1 MKRTIRTLAAAAMAG
16 AIAISV
22 TPAADA
28 QTDPIEILTAQAIAR
43 YGENLP
49 KVIEDGQG
57 NRYEL
62 VNGNYIKTELPAAP
76 GEKVEVPTF
85 EVGPDGSVSFNA
97 GVNVEADPA
106 PVASLR
112 DLAGAAEI
120 EVEGDQAANVETV
133 INGVADTRE
142 VVAGQVAEA
151 KCDQEIWYLTK
162 DGKAYVADQKLV
174 DAAELPAD
182 AKTRTPESAQQDC
195 VFVEAPAV
203 EADTAEAEAQLS
215 PGAIAGIAAAAI
227 GLPIV
232 IAGVTYFLNQ
242 DGETLVGS
250 SDRVNQEPTPEE
262 KAKSDQLR
270 AEHADE
276 IAAQQVAAAAN
287 RGVEAE
293 TGSNAIARTLFAL
306 VIASVLGAA
315 AFVAGRRFLV

>member
-28 QTDPIEILTAQAIAR
+28 QTETDIAAAYAQLDKLVQAD
-43 YGENLP
+43 LP
-49 KVIEDGQG
+49 KQLTDG
-57 NRYEL
+57 
-62 VNGNYIKTELPAAP
+62 NGNYYQLVDGGYVQTELPAGA
-76 GEKVEVPTF
+76 ENVPVIGATADGNLQITF
-85 EVGPDGSVSFNA
+85 PDGSRDAIVI
-97 GVNVEADPA
+97 
-106 PVASLR
+106 PVQ
-112 DLAGAAEI
+112 GAVDGA
-120 EVEGDQAANVETV
+120 VEGT
-133 INGVADTRE
+133 
-142 VVAGQVAEA
+142 
-151 KCDQEIWYLTK
+151 
-162 DGKAYVADQKLV
+162 
-174 DAAELPAD
+174 
-182 AKTRTPESAQQDC
+182 
-195 VFVEAPAV
+195 VEAPAPEQPQGPGNTLTLDPSAPAAEIDATLIAEPAPEGETGAEG
-203 EADTAEAEAQLS
+203 EAGAGAGAGAEGEAGAGAGSSNGAAGEVNAELS
-215 PGAIAGIAAAAI
+215 PGAIAAIAVAAV
-227 GLPIV
+227 GVPIV

-250 SDRVNQEPTPEE
+250 SDRVNKQPTPEE

-293 TGSNAIARTLFAL
+293 TGSNTIARTLFAL

>member
-28 QTDPIEILTAQAIAR
+28 QTTIDPTEIATKAIEAR
-43 YGENLP
+43 FP
-49 KVIEDGQG
+49 AVIVAPNGTY
-57 NRYEL
+57 YEL
-62 VNGNYIKTELPAAP
+62 VNGEYKEAATTPAGAENAAEVSLADNGDIVATLADGSGETIVLGKAEPAAESTTTTP
-76 GEKVEVPTF
+76 Q
-85 EVGPDGSVSFNA
+85 A
-97 GVNVEADPA
+97 PA
-106 PVASLR
+106 PKATGEATATATSTSTATTLTVPAGTDTTVSATVDANLGG
-112 DLAGAAEI
+112 AGAGAGSSNGAAGEANAE
-120 EVEGDQAANVETV
+120 
-133 INGVADTRE
+133 
-142 VVAGQVAEA
+142 
-151 KCDQEIWYLTK
+151 
-162 DGKAYVADQKLV
+162 
-174 DAAELPAD
+174 
-182 AKTRTPESAQQDC
+182 
-195 VFVEAPAV
+195 
-203 EADTAEAEAQLS
+203 LS

-250 SDRVNQEPTPEE
+250 SERVNQQPTPEE
-262 KAKSDQLR
+262 KEKSDQLR

-293 TGSNAIARTLFAL
+293 TGSNTLVRTLFAL

>member
-28 QTDPIEILTAQAIAR
+28 QTETEIAAAYAQLDKLVQAD
-43 YGENLP
+43 LP
-49 KVIEDGQG
+49 KQLTDG
-57 NRYEL
+57 E
-62 VNGNYIKTELPAAP
+62 GNYYQLVDGGYVQTELPAGAENVP
-76 GEKVEVPTF
+76 VIGATADGNLQITFPDGSRDAIVIPVQGAADGAAEGTVEVPAP
-85 EVGPDGSVSFNA
+85 EQPQGPGNTLTL
-97 GVNVEADPA
+97 DPPAPAPEGDAA
-106 PVASLR
+106 PVAEP
-112 DLAGAAEI
+112 AP
-120 EVEGDQAANVETV
+120 EGEANVE
-133 INGVADTRE
+133 GE
-142 VVAGQVAEA
+142 AGAGAGAEG
-151 KCDQEIWYLTK
+151 D
-162 DGKAYVADQKLV
+162 
-174 DAAELPAD
+174 AD
-182 AKTRTPESAQQDC
+182 AEGQAGAGAGAGSSNGAAGE
-195 VFVEAPAV
+195 VN
-203 EADTAEAEAQLS
+203 AELS
-215 PGAIAGIAAAAI
+215 PGAIAAIAVAAVGI
-227 GLPIV
+227 PIV

-250 SDRVNQEPTPEE
+250 SDRVNKQPTPEE

>member
-28 QTDPIEILTAQAIAR
+28 QTNIDPTEIATKIAGA
-43 YGENLP
+43 YYPAVLVMPNGEYL
-49 KVIEDGQG
+49 
-57 NRYEL
+57 EL
-62 VNGNYIKTELPAAP
+62 VDGKYEKAATTPAGAENAAEVSLADNGDIVATLADGSGETIVLGKAKPAAESTTTTP
-76 GEKVEVPTF
+76 Q
-85 EVGPDGSVSFNA
+85 A
-97 GVNVEADPA
+97 PA
-106 PVASLR
+106 PKATGEATATATSTSTATTLTVPAGTDTTVSATVDANLGG
-112 DLAGAAEI
+112 AGAGAGSSNGAAGEANAE
-120 EVEGDQAANVETV
+120 
-133 INGVADTRE
+133 
-142 VVAGQVAEA
+142 
-151 KCDQEIWYLTK
+151 
-162 DGKAYVADQKLV
+162 
-174 DAAELPAD
+174 
-182 AKTRTPESAQQDC
+182 
-195 VFVEAPAV
+195 
-203 EADTAEAEAQLS
+203 LS

-227 GLPIV
+227 GIPVV

-250 SDRVNQEPTPEE
+250 SERVNQQPTPEE
-262 KAKSDQLR
+262 KEKSDQLR

-293 TGSNAIARTLFAL
+293 TGSNTLVRTLFAL

>member
-28 QTDPIEILTAQAIAR
+28 QTETEIAAAYAQLDKLVQADVPKQLTD
-43 YGENLP
+43 GE
-49 KVIEDGQG
+49 
-57 NRYEL
+57 
-62 VNGNYIKTELPAAP
+62 GNYYQLVDGGYVRTELPAGAEIVP
-76 GEKVEVPTF
+76 VIGAAADGNLQITFPDGSRDAIVIPVQGAADGVAEGTVEVPAP
-85 EVGPDGSVSFNA
+85 EQPQGPGNTLTL
-97 GVNVEADPA
+97 DPPAPAPEGDAA
-106 PVASLR
+106 PVAEPVPEGEA
-112 DLAGAAEI
+112 DVEGEAGAGAGAGAEGEAGAGAGSSNGAAG
-120 EVEGDQAANVETV
+120 EVN
-133 INGVADTRE
+133 
-142 VVAGQVAEA
+142 AE
-151 KCDQEIWYLTK
+151 
-162 DGKAYVADQKLV
+162 
-174 DAAELPAD
+174 
-182 AKTRTPESAQQDC
+182 
-195 VFVEAPAV
+195 
-203 EADTAEAEAQLS
+203 LS

-227 GLPIV
+227 GIPVV

-250 SDRVNQEPTPEE
+250 SDRVNKQPTPEE

-293 TGSNAIARTLFAL
+293 TGSNTIARTLFAL

>member
-28 QTDPIEILTAQAIAR
+28 QTETEIAAAYTQLDKLVQAD
-43 YGENLP
+43 LP
-49 KVIEDGQG
+49 KQLTDG
-57 NRYEL
+57 E
-62 VNGNYIKTELPAAP
+62 GNYYQLVDGGYVKTELPAGAENVP
-76 GEKVEVPTF
+76 VIGVAADGNLQITFPDGSRDAIVIPVQGAADGAAEGTVEVPAP
-85 EVGPDGSVSFNA
+85 EQPQGPGNTLTL
-97 GVNVEADPA
+97 DPPAPAPEGDAA
-106 PVASLR
+106 PVAEPAAEGETGVEGEA
-112 DLAGAAEI
+112 DAEGEAGAGAGSSNGAAGEVNAE
-120 EVEGDQAANVETV
+120 
-133 INGVADTRE
+133 
-142 VVAGQVAEA
+142 
-151 KCDQEIWYLTK
+151 
-162 DGKAYVADQKLV
+162 
-174 DAAELPAD
+174 
-182 AKTRTPESAQQDC
+182 
-195 VFVEAPAV
+195 
-203 EADTAEAEAQLS
+203 LS

-227 GLPIV
+227 GIPVV

-250 SDRVNQEPTPEE
+250 SDRVNKQPTPEE
-262 KAKSDQLR
+262 KAKSDRLR

-293 TGSNAIARTLFAL
+293 TGSNTIARTLFAL

>member
-28 QTDPIEILTAQAIAR
+28 QTNFDPTEIATKAIEAR
-43 YGENLP
+43 FP
-49 KVIEDGQG
+49 AVIVAPNGTY
-57 NRYEL
+57 YEL
-62 VNGNYIKTELPAAP
+62 VNGEYKEAATTPAGAENAAKVSLADNGDIVATLADGSGETIVLGKAEPAAESTTTTP
-76 GEKVEVPTF
+76 Q
-85 EVGPDGSVSFNA
+85 A
-97 GVNVEADPA
+97 PA
-106 PVASLR
+106 PKATGEAAATATSTSTATTLTVPAGTDTTVSATVDANLGG
-112 DLAGAAEI
+112 AGAGAGSSNGAAGEANAEM
-120 EVEGDQAANVETV
+120 
-133 INGVADTRE
+133 
-142 VVAGQVAEA
+142 
-151 KCDQEIWYLTK
+151 
-162 DGKAYVADQKLV
+162 
-174 DAAELPAD
+174 
-182 AKTRTPESAQQDC
+182 
-195 VFVEAPAV
+195 
-203 EADTAEAEAQLS
+203 S

-227 GLPIV
+227 GIPVV

-250 SDRVNQEPTPEE
+250 SERVNQQPTPEE
-262 KAKSDQLR
+262 KEKSDQLR

-293 TGSNAIARTLFAL
+293 TGSNTLVRTLFAL

>member
-28 QTDPIEILTAQAIAR
+28 QANIDPTEIATKIIEGRFPA
-43 YGENLP
+43 
-49 KVIEDGQG
+49 VIVAPNGTY
-57 NRYEL
+57 YEL
-62 VNGNYIKTELPAAP
+62 VDGEYKEAAAAP
-76 GEKVEVPTF
+76 AGAENAAEVSLADNGDIVATLA
-85 EVGPDGSVSFNA
+85 DGSGETIVLGNEKDLNQA
-97 GVNVEADPA
+97 GQNSTDSTVTTTPQAPA
-106 PVASLR
+106 PEATGEATASATSTSTATTLTVPAGT
-112 DLAGAAEI
+112 DTTVSATVDANLGGAGAGSSNGAAGEVNAE
-120 EVEGDQAANVETV
+120 
-133 INGVADTRE
+133 
-142 VVAGQVAEA
+142 
-151 KCDQEIWYLTK
+151 
-162 DGKAYVADQKLV
+162 
-174 DAAELPAD
+174 
-182 AKTRTPESAQQDC
+182 
-195 VFVEAPAV
+195 
-203 EADTAEAEAQLS
+203 LS

-227 GLPIV
+227 GIPVV

-250 SDRVNQEPTPEE
+250 SDRVNKQPTPEE

-293 TGSNAIARTLFAL
+293 TGSNTIARTLFAL

>member
-1 MKRTIRTLAAAAMAG
+1 MKRTIRTLTAATMAG
-16 AIAISV
+16 AIAFSA

-28 QTDPIEILTAQAIAR
+28 QTDPVEILTAQAIAR
-43 YGENLP
+43 YGESLP

-62 VNGNYIKTELPAAP
+62 VNGKYIKTELPATP
-76 GEKVEVPTF
+76 GENVEVPTF

-106 PVASLR
+106 PAASLE
-112 DLAGAAEI
+112 DLPADVEI
-120 EVEGDQAANVETV
+120 TVEGDEAANVDAAV
-133 INGVADTRE
+133 NGVTDTRA
-142 VVAGQVAEA
+142 VTAGRVAEA
-151 KCDQEIWYLTK
+151 KCGEETWYLTK
-162 DGKAYVADQKLV
+162 DGKAYVGDQALTDV
-174 DAAELPAD
+174 AELPAD
-182 AKTRTPESAQQDC
+182 AKVRTIESVQKDC
-195 VFVEAPAV
+195 VFTEGAAAALEGEVQ
-203 EADTAEAEAQLS
+203 AELS
-215 PGAIAGIAAAAI
+215 PGAIAAIAAAAI
-227 GLPIV
+227 GVPIV
-232 IAGVTYFLNQ
+232 IAGVTYYLNQ

-250 SDRVNQEPTPEE
+250 SDRVDQQPTPEE

-293 TGSNAIARTLFAL
+293 TGSNTVARSLFAL

-315 AFVAGRRFLV
+315 AFLAGRRFLV

>member
-28 QTDPIEILTAQAIAR
+28 QTETEIAAAYAQLDKLVQAD
-43 YGENLP
+43 LP
-49 KVIEDGQG
+49 KQLTDG
-57 NRYEL
+57 E
-62 VNGNYIKTELPAAP
+62 GNYYQLVDGGYVKTELPAGAENVP
-76 GEKVEVPTF
+76 VIGAAADGNLQITFPDGSRDAIVIPVQGAADGAAEGTVEVPAP
-85 EVGPDGSVSFNA
+85 EQPQGPGNTLTL
-97 GVNVEADPA
+97 DPPAPAPEGDAA
-106 PVASLR
+106 PVAEPAPEGEAGVEGEA
-112 DLAGAAEI
+112 DAEGEAGAGAGSSNGAAGEVNAE
-120 EVEGDQAANVETV
+120 
-133 INGVADTRE
+133 
-142 VVAGQVAEA
+142 
-151 KCDQEIWYLTK
+151 
-162 DGKAYVADQKLV
+162 
-174 DAAELPAD
+174 
-182 AKTRTPESAQQDC
+182 
-195 VFVEAPAV
+195 
-203 EADTAEAEAQLS
+203 LS
-215 PGAIAGIAAAAI
+215 PGAIAAIAVAAVGI
-227 GLPIV
+227 PIV

-250 SDRVNQEPTPEE
+250 SDRVNKQPTPEE

-293 TGSNAIARTLFAL
+293 TGSNTIARTLFAL

>member
-1 MKRTIRTLAAAAMAG
+1 MKRTVRTLAAAAMAG

-28 QTDPIEILTAQAIAR
+28 QTTIDPTEIATKAIEAR
-43 YGENLP
+43 FP
-49 KVIEDGQG
+49 AVIVAPNGTY
-57 NRYEL
+57 YEL
-62 VNGNYIKTELPAAP
+62 VNGEYKEAATTPAGAENAAEVSLADNGDIVATLADGSGETIVLGKAEPAAESTTTTP
-76 GEKVEVPTF
+76 Q
-85 EVGPDGSVSFNA
+85 A
-97 GVNVEADPA
+97 PA
-106 PVASLR
+106 PKATGEAAATATSTSTATTLTVPAGTDTTVSATVDANLGG
-112 DLAGAAEI
+112 AGAGAGSSNGAAGEANAE
-120 EVEGDQAANVETV
+120 
-133 INGVADTRE
+133 
-142 VVAGQVAEA
+142 
-151 KCDQEIWYLTK
+151 
-162 DGKAYVADQKLV
+162 
-174 DAAELPAD
+174 
-182 AKTRTPESAQQDC
+182 
-195 VFVEAPAV
+195 
-203 EADTAEAEAQLS
+203 LS

-250 SDRVNQEPTPEE
+250 SERVNQQPTPEE
-262 KAKSDQLR
+262 KEKSDQLR

-293 TGSNAIARTLFAL
+293 TGSNTLVRTLFAL

>member
-1 MKRTIRTLAAAAMAG
+1 MKRTVRTLAAAAMAG

-28 QTDPIEILTAQAIAR
+28 QTNFDPTEIATKAIEAR
-43 YGENLP
+43 FP
-49 KVIEDGQG
+49 AVIVAPNGTY
-57 NRYEL
+57 YEL
-62 VNGNYIKTELPAAP
+62 VNGEYKEAATTPAGAENAAKVSLADNGDIVATLADGSGETIVLGKAEPAAESTTTTP
-76 GEKVEVPTF
+76 Q
-85 EVGPDGSVSFNA
+85 A
-97 GVNVEADPA
+97 PA
-106 PVASLR
+106 PKATGEAAATATSTSTATTLTVPAGTDTTVSATVDANLGG
-112 DLAGAAEI
+112 AGAGAGSSNGAAGEANAE
-120 EVEGDQAANVETV
+120 
-133 INGVADTRE
+133 
-142 VVAGQVAEA
+142 
-151 KCDQEIWYLTK
+151 
-162 DGKAYVADQKLV
+162 
-174 DAAELPAD
+174 
-182 AKTRTPESAQQDC
+182 
-195 VFVEAPAV
+195 
-203 EADTAEAEAQLS
+203 LS

-250 SDRVNQEPTPEE
+250 SERVNQQPTPEE
-262 KAKSDQLR
+262 KEKSDQLR

-293 TGSNAIARTLFAL
+293 TGSNTLVRTLFAL

>member
-28 QTDPIEILTAQAIAR
+28 QTNIDPTEVATKIIEGRFPA
-43 YGENLP
+43 
-49 KVIEDGQG
+49 VIVAPNGTY
-57 NRYEL
+57 YEL
-62 VNGNYIKTELPAAP
+62 VNGEYKEAATTPAGAENAAEVSLADNGDIVATLADGSGETIVLGKAKPAAESTTTTP
-76 GEKVEVPTF
+76 Q
-85 EVGPDGSVSFNA
+85 A
-97 GVNVEADPA
+97 PA
-106 PVASLR
+106 PKATGEAAATATSTSTATTLTVPAGTDTTVSATVDANLGG
-112 DLAGAAEI
+112 AGAGAGSSNGAAGEANAE
-120 EVEGDQAANVETV
+120 
-133 INGVADTRE
+133 
-142 VVAGQVAEA
+142 
-151 KCDQEIWYLTK
+151 
-162 DGKAYVADQKLV
+162 
-174 DAAELPAD
+174 
-182 AKTRTPESAQQDC
+182 
-195 VFVEAPAV
+195 
-203 EADTAEAEAQLS
+203 LS

-227 GLPIV
+227 GIPIV

-250 SDRVNQEPTPEE
+250 SERVNQQPTPEE
-262 KAKSDQLR
+262 KEKSDQLR

-293 TGSNAIARTLFAL
+293 TGSNTLVRTLFAL

>member
-28 QTDPIEILTAQAIAR
+28 QTETEIAAAYAQLDKLVQAD
-43 YGENLP
+43 LP
-49 KVIEDGQG
+49 KQLTDG
-57 NRYEL
+57 E
-62 VNGNYIKTELPAAP
+62 GNYYQLVDGGYVKTELPAGAENVP
-76 GEKVEVPTF
+76 VIGAAADGNLQITFPDGSRDAIVIPVQGAADGAAEGTVEVPAPEQPQGPGNTLTLDPPAPAP
-85 EVGPDGSVSFNA
+85 EVDA
-97 GVNVEADPA
+97 A
-106 PVASLR
+106 PVAEPAPEGEAGVEGETGAEGE
-112 DLAGAAEI
+112 AGAGAGSSNGAAGEVNAE
-120 EVEGDQAANVETV
+120 
-133 INGVADTRE
+133 
-142 VVAGQVAEA
+142 
-151 KCDQEIWYLTK
+151 
-162 DGKAYVADQKLV
+162 
-174 DAAELPAD
+174 
-182 AKTRTPESAQQDC
+182 
-195 VFVEAPAV
+195 
-203 EADTAEAEAQLS
+203 LS

-227 GLPIV
+227 GIPVV

-250 SDRVNQEPTPEE
+250 SDRVNKQPTPEE

-293 TGSNAIARTLFAL
+293 TGSNTIARTLFAL

>member
-28 QTDPIEILTAQAIAR
+28 QTNIDPTEIATKAIEAR
-43 YGENLP
+43 FP
-49 KVIEDGQG
+49 AVIVAPNGTY
-57 NRYEL
+57 YEL
-62 VNGNYIKTELPAAP
+62 VNGEYKEAATTPAGAENAAKVSLADNGDIVATLADGSGETIVLGKAKPAAESTTTTP
-76 GEKVEVPTF
+76 Q
-85 EVGPDGSVSFNA
+85 A
-97 GVNVEADPA
+97 PA
-106 PVASLR
+106 PKATGEATASATSTSTATTLTVPAGT
-112 DLAGAAEI
+112 DTTVSATVDANLGGAGAGSSNGAAGEVNAE
-120 EVEGDQAANVETV
+120 
-133 INGVADTRE
+133 
-142 VVAGQVAEA
+142 
-151 KCDQEIWYLTK
+151 
-162 DGKAYVADQKLV
+162 
-174 DAAELPAD
+174 
-182 AKTRTPESAQQDC
+182 
-195 VFVEAPAV
+195 
-203 EADTAEAEAQLS
+203 LS

-227 GLPIV
+227 GIPVV

-250 SDRVNQEPTPEE
+250 SERVNQQPTPEE
-262 KAKSDQLR
+262 KEKSDQLR

-293 TGSNAIARTLFAL
+293 TGSNTIARTLFAL

>member
-28 QTDPIEILTAQAIAR
+28 QTTIDPTEVATKIIEGRFPA
-43 YGENLP
+43 
-49 KVIEDGQG
+49 VIVAPNGTY
-57 NRYEL
+57 YEL
-62 VNGNYIKTELPAAP
+62 VNGEYKEAATTPAGAENAAEVSLADNGDIVATLADGSGETIVLGKAEPAAESTTTTP
-76 GEKVEVPTF
+76 Q
-85 EVGPDGSVSFNA
+85 A
-97 GVNVEADPA
+97 PA
-106 PVASLR
+106 PKATGEAAATATSTSTATTLTVPAGTDTTVSATVDANLGG
-112 DLAGAAEI
+112 AGAGAGSSNGAAGEANAE
-120 EVEGDQAANVETV
+120 
-133 INGVADTRE
+133 
-142 VVAGQVAEA
+142 
-151 KCDQEIWYLTK
+151 
-162 DGKAYVADQKLV
+162 
-174 DAAELPAD
+174 
-182 AKTRTPESAQQDC
+182 
-195 VFVEAPAV
+195 
-203 EADTAEAEAQLS
+203 LS

-227 GLPIV
+227 GIPVV

-250 SDRVNQEPTPEE
+250 SERVNQQPTPEE
-262 KAKSDQLR
+262 KEKSDQLR

-293 TGSNAIARTLFAL
+293 TGSNTLVRTLFAL